1 MNNILTAS
9 DLEDEGMRK
18 DLETILKSIPSY
30 LDIMLEQTMM
40 LAQFYKMGRSPKRI
54 MAKNIMTLI
63 KFSQDLMQG
72 GQINK
77 DPMSQINGFEEEQCK
92 KLKQLMPQGCNI
104 FKYCK
109 MEASERK
116 AMADKLWSEN
126 YLAKF
131 EDQEHTVACL
141 PLVELTMSAFVEGE
155 EEIVVGDILTCKLS
169 VKYLNLEKGQKSGY
183 VHSKYYPYLKRD
195 SWYLIITDD
204 KFEGLAAVEK
214 INITEDTFE
223 KEFKERIH
231 RPGEISFTAVLTNDS
246 YKGLDQFS
254 KVRVQVVA
262 KAKHRVELNYSKEDI
277 KAIKEPTLLQTAL
290 DIEEEDTEEDEE
302 IDEQEELELKLR
314 AAGLVKRRG
323 VKAEEDGSD

>member
-1 MNNILTAS
+1 
-9 DLEDEGMRK
+9 
-18 DLETILKSIPSY
+18 
-30 LDIMLEQTMM
+30 
-40 LAQFYKMGRSPKRI
+40 
-54 MAKNIMTLI
+54 
-63 KFSQDLMQG
+63 
-72 GQINK
+72 
-77 DPMSQINGFEEEQCK
+77 
-92 KLKQLMPQGCNI
+92 
-104 FKYCK
+104 
-109 MEASERK
+109 
-116 AMADKLWSEN
+116 
-126 YLAKF
+126 
-131 EDQEHTVACL
+131 
-141 PLVELTMSAFVEGE
+141 MSAFVEGE

-254 KVRVQVVA
+254 KVKVQVVA
-262 KAKHRVELNYSKEDI
+262 KAKNRVEQNYSKEDI

-323 VKAEEDGSD
+323 VQAEEDDIE